1 MNYAETLGSRAKACR
16 KAAATAS
23 TAEKNAALAA
33 ISAALREGIDIILDA
48 NNADLIA
55 ARENGMSEAMQDR
68 LRLTADRING
78 IADGVDD
85 VIKLEDPIGEVIS
98 GSVRPNGM
106 SITKV
111 RVPLGTIAIIF
122 ESRPNVTVD
131 AAALCL
137 KSGNAV
143 ILRGGKEAFNSNRCL
158 CSIMRSA
165 LAKVGLPED
174 LIQFVEDTSREVS
187 NELMRCSD
195 YIDVLIPRGG
205 AGLIR
210 ACKQNATVPVIE
222 TGTGNCHV
230 FVDETADLPMAVSIV
245 NNGKT
250 RRVSVCN
257 AVESLLVHENVAEE
271 FLPMIKAKLDEKHV
285 EIRGCERTKAILGDS
300 IVPATEEDYATE
312 FLDYIIS
319 VKVVKSLDE
328 AIAHIDRY
336 TTHHS
341 ECIVTN
347 DLANAERFQKEI
359 DAAAVYV
366 NVSTTFTDGGMF
378 GLGAEIGI
386 STQKLHARGPM
397 GLRELTSMK
406 FLIGGNGQ
414 IRS

>member
-1 MNYAETLGSRAKACR
+1 MNYAEKLGQQAKAAE
-16 KAAATAS
+16 KSIAAASAMVKNNTL
-23 TAEKNAALAA
+23 EK
-33 ISAALREGIDIILDA
+33 IEAALRFNAEKILEA
-48 NNADLIA
+48 NDADLKA
-55 ARENGMSEAMQDR
+55 AKENGMSEAMQDR
-68 LRLTADRING
+68 LRLTEQRING
-78 IADGVDD
+78 IADGVAD
-85 VIKLEDPIGEVIS
+85 VIKLEDPIGSVDS
-98 GSVRPNGM
+98 GTVRPNGM

-131 AAALCL
+131 AAVLCL
-137 KSGNAV
+137 KAGNAV
-143 ILRGGKEAFNSNRCL
+143 ILRGGKEAYHSNKCL
-158 CSIMRSA
+158 CEIMRTA
-165 LAKVGLPED
+165 IKDAGLPED
-174 LIQFVEDTSREVS
+174 VVQFVDDTSREVS
-187 NELMRCSD
+187 AQLMKCNK

-210 ACKQNATVPVIE
+210 ACVENATVPVIE
-222 TGTGNCHV
+222 TGVGNCHV
-230 FVDETADLPMAVSIV
+230 FVDATADADMAVKIV

-257 AVESLLVHENVAEE
+257 AVESLLVHKDIAEK
-271 FLPMIKAKLDEKHV
+271 FLHMIKAKLDEHNV
-285 EIRGCERTKAILGDS
+285 EIRGCEKTRAILGDCV
-300 IVPATEEDYATE
+300 VPATDDDYATE

-319 VKVVKSLDE
+319 VKVVSSIDE
-328 AIAHIDRY
+328 AIAHIDRF

-347 DLANAERFQKEI
+347 SLENAERFKKEI

-366 NVSTTFTDGGMF
+366 NVSTAFTDGGMF

-406 FLIGGNGQ
+406 YLISGDGQ

>member
-33 ISAALREGIDIILDA
+33 ISAALREGVDIILDA

-131 AAALCL
+131 AAVLCL

-165 LAKVGLPED
+165 LAKVGFPED

-300 IVPATEEDYATE
+300 VVPATEEDYATE

-366 NVSTTFTDGGMF
+366 NVSTAFTDGGMF

-414 IRS
+414 IRA

>member
-33 ISAALREGIDIILDA
+33 ISAALRESIDVILDS
-48 NNADLIA
+48 NEADLIA
-55 ARENGMSEAMQDR
+55 ARENGMSEATQDR

-131 AAALCL
+131 AAVLCL

-300 IVPATEEDYATE
+300 VVPATEEDYATE

-328 AIAHIDRY
+328 AIEHIDKY

-366 NVSTTFTDGGMF
+366 NVSTAFTDGGMF

>member
-1 MNYAETLGSRAKACR
+1 MNYAEKLGQQAKAAE
-16 KAAATAS
+16 KSIAAASAMVKNN
-23 TAEKNAALAA
+23 ALEK
-33 ISAALREGIDIILDA
+33 IEAALRFNAEKILEA
-48 NNADLIA
+48 NDADLKA
-55 ARENGMSEAMQDR
+55 AKENGMSEAMQDR
-68 LRLTADRING
+68 LRLTEQRING
-78 IADGVDD
+78 IADGVAD
-85 VIKLEDPIGEVIS
+85 VIKLEDPIGSVDS
-98 GSVRPNGM
+98 GTVRPNGM

-131 AAALCL
+131 AAVLCL
-137 KSGNAV
+137 KAGNAV
-143 ILRGGKEAFNSNRCL
+143 ILRGGKEAYHSNKCL
-158 CSIMRSA
+158 CEIMRTA
-165 LAKVGLPED
+165 IKDAGLPED
-174 LIQFVEDTSREVS
+174 VVQFVDDTSREVS
-187 NELMRCSD
+187 AQLMKCNK

-205 AGLIR
+205 EGLIR
-210 ACKQNATVPVIE
+210 ACVENATVPVIE
-222 TGTGNCHV
+222 TGVGNCHV
-230 FVDETADLPMAVSIV
+230 FVDATADADMAVKIV

-257 AVESLLVHENVAEE
+257 AVESLLVHKDIAEK
-271 FLPMIKAKLDEKHV
+271 FLPMIKAKLDEHNV
-285 EIRGCERTKAILGDS
+285 EIRGCEKTRAILGDCV
-300 IVPATEEDYATE
+300 VPATDEDYATE

-319 VKVVKSLDE
+319 IKVVSSIDE
-328 AIAHIDRY
+328 AIAHIDRF

-347 DLANAERFQKEI
+347 SLENAERFKKEI

-366 NVSTTFTDGGMF
+366 NVSTAFTDGGMF

-406 FLIGGNGQ
+406 YLISGDGQ

>member
-1 MNYAETLGSRAKACR
+1 MNYAEKLGQQAKAAE
-16 KAAATAS
+16 KSIAAASAM
-23 TAEKNAALAA
+23 EKNNALEK
-33 ISAALREGIDIILDA
+33 IEAALRFNAEKILEA
-48 NNADLIA
+48 NEADLKA
-55 ARENGMSEAMQDR
+55 AKENGMSEAMQDR
-68 LRLTADRING
+68 LRLTEQRING
-78 IADGVDD
+78 IADGVAD
-85 VIKLEDPIGEVIS
+85 VIKLEDPIGSVDS
-98 GSVRPNGM
+98 GTVRPNGM

-131 AAALCL
+131 AAVLCL
-137 KSGNAV
+137 KAGNAV
-143 ILRGGKEAFNSNRCL
+143 ILRGGKEAYHSNKCL
-158 CSIMRSA
+158 CEIMRTA
-165 LAKVGLPED
+165 IKDAGLPED
-174 LIQFVEDTSREVS
+174 VVQFVDDTSREVS
-187 NELMRCSD
+187 AQLMKCNK

-210 ACKQNATVPVIE
+210 ACVENATVPVIE
-222 TGTGNCHV
+222 TGVGNCHV
-230 FVDETADLPMAVSIV
+230 FVDATADADMAVKIV

-257 AVESLLVHENVAEE
+257 AVESLLVHKDIAEK
-271 FLPMIKAKLDEKHV
+271 FLPMIKAKLDEHNV
-285 EIRGCERTKAILGDS
+285 EIRGCEKTRAILGDCV
-300 IVPATEEDYATE
+300 VPATDEDYATE

-319 VKVVKSLDE
+319 VKVVSSIDE
-328 AIAHIDRY
+328 AIAHIDRF

-347 DLANAERFQKEI
+347 SLENAERFKKEI

-366 NVSTTFTDGGMF
+366 NVSTAFTDGGMF

-406 FLIGGNGQ
+406 YLISGDGQ

>member
-33 ISAALREGIDIILDA
+33 ISAALREGVDIILDA

-131 AAALCL
+131 AAVLCL

-165 LAKVGLPED
+165 LAKVGFPED

-257 AVESLLVHENVAEE
+257 AVESLLVHENIAEE

-366 NVSTTFTDGGMF
+366 NVSTAFTDGGMF

-414 IRS
+414 IRA

>member
-33 ISAALREGIDIILDA
+33 ISAALKEGVDIILDA

-131 AAALCL
+131 AAVLCL

-165 LAKVGLPED
+165 LAKVGFPED

-347 DLANAERFQKEI
+347 DLTNAERFQKEI

-366 NVSTTFTDGGMF
+366 NVSTAFTDGGMF

-414 IRS
+414 IRA

>member
-1 MNYAETLGSRAKACR
+1 MNYAEKLGQQAKAAE
-16 KAAATAS
+16 KSIAAASAMVKNN
-23 TAEKNAALAA
+23 ALEK
-33 ISAALREGIDIILDA
+33 IEAALRFNAEKILEA
-48 NNADLIA
+48 NDADLKA
-55 ARENGMSEAMQDR
+55 AKENGMSEAMQDR
-68 LRLTADRING
+68 LRLTEQRING
-78 IADGVDD
+78 IADGVAD
-85 VIKLEDPIGEVIS
+85 VIKLEDPIGSVDS
-98 GSVRPNGM
+98 GTVRPNGM

-131 AAALCL
+131 AAVLCL
-137 KSGNAV
+137 KAGNAV
-143 ILRGGKEAFNSNRCL
+143 ILRGGKEAYHSNKCL
-158 CSIMRSA
+158 CEIMRTA
-165 LAKVGLPED
+165 IKDAGLPED
-174 LIQFVEDTSREVS
+174 VVQFVDDTSREVS
-187 NELMRCSD
+187 AQLMKCNK

-210 ACKQNATVPVIE
+210 ACVENATVPVIE
-222 TGTGNCHV
+222 TGVGNCHV
-230 FVDETADLPMAVSIV
+230 FVDATADTDMAVKIV

-257 AVESLLVHENVAEE
+257 AVESLLVHKDIAEK
-271 FLPMIKAKLDEKHV
+271 FLPMIKAKLDEHNV
-285 EIRGCERTKAILGDS
+285 EIRGCEKTRAILGDCV
-300 IVPATEEDYATE
+300 VPATDEDYATE

-319 VKVVKSLDE
+319 VKVVSSIDE
-328 AIAHIDRY
+328 AIAHIDRF

-347 DLANAERFQKEI
+347 SLENAERFKKEI

-366 NVSTTFTDGGMF
+366 NVSTAFTDGGMF

-406 FLIGGNGQ
+406 YLISGDGQ